1 MAHWTR
7 MAFRAT
13 IEDAPVHVRTML
25 EMMTSGECIAA
36 VEYYEQNRVKFKHRF
51 FDGMRWENFLNGNP
65 GIYNDWDRREKTISA
80 DEQTYKLDVAWTQR
94 SGTGDM
100 IEFIRWLKE
109 WIVEEEVVIGLAV
122 CDLTD
127 DMFRKFWVE
136 SDLPASG
143 VVNLDYWIDD
153 EDADD
158 LYELAEKKE
167 VPVDHPPHGFYI
179 GR

>member
-13 IEDAPVHVRTML
+13 IEDAPEHVRTML

-36 VEYYEQNRVKFKHRF
+36 VEYYDQNRVKFKHRF

-65 GIYNDWDRREKTISA
+65 GIYGEWDRREKVISA
-80 DEQTYKLDVAWTQR
+80 DEKTYKLDVAWTQR

-158 LYELAEKKE
+158 LYVLAEKKE
-167 VPVDHPPHGFYI
+167 EPVDQPPHGFYI